1 MNFFVRRLNTFNGWP
16 HSEKKLVTSKL
27 LVRTIFQKKELVYT
41 KSKTMASRWTEL
53 KGHPSG
59 FDYMRISL
67 AVSVL
72 LWHSYLTSYGFAA
85 ALDFWR
91 TPAGFILQGIL
102 PMFFAVSGF
111 LVSGSLERNR
121 DLRKFL
127 TLRFIR
133 IYPAL
138 CVEVF
143 VSALV
148 LGPIVT
154 SFPLH
159 EYFTSKTFF
168 IYIMNTTGW
177 IHYLLPGVFLNNPFQ
192 GIVNTSLWTVP
203 YELECYILLSVLVLI
218 GFLRSRAISFAMF
231 IICTILVI
239 ALLFHF
245 GESGAQAGSVHGR
258 VLVLCFMAGS
268 IVFRFRDLLPYNSG
282 FALAAAA
289 LALAMLRY
297 NYSVVFAPIF
307 VAYVTVYLGMKN
319 PRRTIIVNSGDYSYG
334 VYLYA
339 APIQQTVTLALGAT
353 NNWAV
358 NVAVALPAT
367 VLLALFSWHAVE
379 KPFLK
384 IKRYISR

>member
-1 MNFFVRRLNTFNGWP
+1 
-16 HSEKKLVTSKL
+16 
-27 LVRTIFQKKELVYT
+27 
-41 KSKTMASRWTEL
+41 
-53 KGHPSG
+53 
-59 FDYMRISL
+59 
-67 AVSVL
+67 
-72 LWHSYLTSYGFAA
+72 
-85 ALDFWR
+85 
-91 TPAGFILQGIL
+91 
-102 PMFFAVSGF
+102 
-111 LVSGSLERNR
+111 
-121 DLRKFL
+121 
-127 TLRFIR
+127 
-133 IYPAL
+133 
-138 CVEVF
+138 
-143 VSALV
+143 
-148 LGPIVT
+148 
-154 SFPLH
+154 
-159 EYFTSKTFF
+159 
-168 IYIMNTTGW
+168 
-177 IHYLLPGVFLNNPFQ
+177 
-192 GIVNTSLWTVP
+192 
-203 YELECYILLSVLVLI
+203 
-218 GFLRSRAISFAMF
+218 MF